1 MVHLIYGRGI
11 TDHLREMPFYFSIFK
26 KMAAYR
32 VFHIKQPMYG
42 YVDVNNMCNL
52 I

>member
-11 TDHLREMPFYFSIFK
+11 TDLLREMPFYFSIFK

-42 YVDVNNMCNL
+42 YVDVNDMCNL